1 MTDRHKRYDI
11 ATVGNYTK
19 DTIVNAAGTMHADG
33 WGFNYAAHAA
43 ASLGFDVAAITRLAS
58 GDSHVLDVLRE
69 NGISVF
75 ATETPS
81 STLMRL
87 EYPTDNPDERI
98 LKTAATA
105 GTYTPEEVRDVD
117 AKAFVIS
124 PSIRGEVPF
133 EVFEELRL
141 KDTTIGADIQGF
153 IRIIGPDTRL
163 LHTEWPERH
172 QYLALVD
179 VLKADIVEAESL
191 TGETDLRMAA
201 RAMAAFG
208 PREIVLTHRNGVLIH
223 ADGEFYEA
231 EFHPV
236 ELVGRSGRGDTCLGS
251 YMAARLKYPPAEAIR
266 WSAAVTS
273 LKMEANGPIC
283 RDYQE
288 IVDLVERK
296 YNGIRVMN

>member
-1 MTDRHKRYDI
+1 MSDQHKRYDI

-19 DTIVNAAGTMHADG
+19 DTIVNAAGTMYADG
-33 WGFNYAAHAA
+33 GGFNYAARAA
-43 ASLGFDVAAITRLAS
+43 ASLGCDVAAITRLAS
-58 GDSHVLDVLRE
+58 EDSHVLDVLRE
-69 NGISVF
+69 NGITVF
-75 ATETPS
+75 ATETPA

-98 LKTAATA
+98 LKTASTA
-105 GTYTPEEVRDVD
+105 GTYTPEEVRAVD

-191 TGETDLRMAA
+191 TGETDLRSAA

-223 ADGEFYEA
+223 ADGQFFEA

-273 LKMEANGPIC
+273 LKMEANGPIA

-296 YNGIRVMN
+296 YNGIRVMS